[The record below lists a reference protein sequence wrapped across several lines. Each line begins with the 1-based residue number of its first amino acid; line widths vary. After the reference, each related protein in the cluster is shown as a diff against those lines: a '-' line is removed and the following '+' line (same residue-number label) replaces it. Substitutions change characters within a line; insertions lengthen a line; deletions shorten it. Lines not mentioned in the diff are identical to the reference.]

1 MFGCAQAPN
10 ELADEL
16 NPELMDIE
24 VNRASEL
31 VGDVAMLRPSDLEAD
46 LFSDMP
52 EIPGLDFE
60 PDFKVPEDS
69 AEDENL
75 FDTADEPTEK
85 NPPRRTRLP

>member
-1 MFGCAQAPN
+1 MTTQINAKSLSLLLALAGMFGCAQAPN

-24 VNRASEL
+24 VNRASEP

-60 PDFKVPEDS
+60 PPG
-69 AEDENL
+69 
-75 FDTADEPTEK
+75 
-85 NPPRRTRLP
+85 